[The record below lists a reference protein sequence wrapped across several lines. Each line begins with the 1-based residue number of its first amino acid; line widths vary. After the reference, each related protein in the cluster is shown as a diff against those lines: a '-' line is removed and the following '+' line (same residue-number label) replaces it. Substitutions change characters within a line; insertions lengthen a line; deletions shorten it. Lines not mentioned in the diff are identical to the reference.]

1 MNGDSKTLE
10 GEILGVEDIL
20 EPALA
25 NSNGNPR
32 SIIISGLE
40 AIRLI
45 GERRSARLRTELAS
59 YENDC
64 GDQMVRAGEI
74 TLCLR
79 ELEAKIENGAD
90 IAETAKL
97 EVIGDRL
104 EAENRVEDLKAQQRT
119 NNKS

>member
-74 TLCLR
+74 TLRLR

-90 IAETAKL
+90 IA
-97 EVIGDRL
+97 
-104 EAENRVEDLKAQQRT
+104 
-119 NNKS
+119 